1 MKILENYD
9 LKSLNTFGVSAMA
22 KFFVE
27 IKDENEPQELFAHPL
42 FKENNKLFLGGGSN
56 VLLTKNFNGLVISNK
71 LKGIEI
77 ISEDSE
83 SVMVQAMSGEIW
95 NDLVSFAVEH
105 NYWGIENLALIPGT
119 VGAAP
124 MQNIGAYGV
133 ELKDTLLNLEAYD
146 ISSGEKRIFTKDEC
160 AFGYRDSVF
169 KNSLK
174 DKYFISAI
182 TLKLSKTSQLNIEY
196 KILRTYLEEHNIT
209 PKSPKDISDAVSAI
223 RRSKLPDPKMI
234 GNAGSFFKNVFVE
247 EDKLQ
252 ELLNKYPEMPHFKE
266 DGQIKISTAW
276 LIEQCD
282 PADGATSWKGYRVGD
297 VGVHEKQAL
306 VLVNYGGGTGEDIK
320 NLAGEIIRSVF
331 DKFKIILTPEV
342 NLI

>member
-1 MKILENYD
+1 MKISENYD
-9 LKSLNTFGVSAMA
+9 LKSLNTFGISVMA

-27 IKDENEPQELFAHPL
+27 IENENELQELFTHPL
-42 FKENNKLFLGGGSN
+42 FKDHNKLFLGGGSN

-83 SVMVQAMSGEIW
+83 SVMVRTMSGEIW
-95 NDLVSFAVEH
+95 NDLVNFAVEY

-124 MQNIGAYGV
+124 MQNIGAYGS
-133 ELKDTLLNLEAYD
+133 ELKDTLFDLEAYE
-146 ISSGEKRIFTKDEC
+146 IFSGQKRIFSNQEC
-160 AFGYRDSVF
+160 ELGYRDSIF

-174 DKYFISAI
+174 DRYFISAI
-182 TLKLSKTSQLNIEY
+182 TLKLRKTSQLNIEY
-196 KILRTYLEEHNIT
+196 KILRNYLEEHNIT
-209 PKSPKDISDAVSAI
+209 PKNPKDISDAVSAI
-223 RRSKLPDPKMI
+223 RRSKLPDPKVI

-247 EDKLQ
+247 EDKLR

-266 DGQIKISTAW
+266 DEQIKIPTAW

-282 PADGATSWKGYRVGD
+282 WKGKRVGQ

-306 VLVNYGGGTGEDIK
+306 VLVNYGGGSGEDIK

-331 DKFKIILTPEV
+331 DKFQIILTPEV

>member
-9 LKSLNTFGVSAMA
+9 LKSLNTFGISVMA
-22 KFFVE
+22 RFFVE
-27 IKDENEPQELFAHPL
+27 IKNENELKKLFSNPI
-42 FKENNKLFLGGGSN
+42 FIENEKFFLGGGSN
-56 VLLTKNFNGLVISNK
+56 ILFTKNFNGLVISNK

-77 ISEDSE
+77 LSENSE
-83 SVMVQAMSGEIW
+83 NVMVRAMSGEIW
-95 NDLVSFAVEH
+95 NDLVNFVVEY

-124 MQNIGAYGV
+124 MQNIGAYGS
-133 ELKDTLLNLEAYD
+133 ELKDTLFNLEAYE
-146 ISSGEKRIFTKDEC
+146 ISSGQKRIFDNQEC
-160 AFGYRDSVF
+160 ELGYRGSIF

-182 TLKLSKTSQLNIEY
+182 TLKLRKTSQLNIEY
-196 KILRTYLEEHNIT
+196 KILRNYLEEHNII
-209 PKSPKDISDAVSAI
+209 PKNPKDISDAVSAI
-223 RRSKLPDPKMI
+223 RRSKLPDPKVI

-247 EDKLQ
+247 EDKLR

-266 DGQIKISTAW
+266 DGKIKVSTAW
-276 LIEQCD
+276 LIEQCS
-282 PADGATSWKGYRVGD
+282 PADGATSWKGYRVGN

-306 VLVNYGGGTGEDIK
+306 VLANYGGGSGEDIK
-320 NLAGEIIRSVF
+320 NLAGEIVRSVF
-331 DKFKIILTPEV
+331 DKFQIILTSEV